1 MCIYYNMDNE
11 IVKNLQI
18 KPIPEKQQGFKIL
31 LSDLIEDKRKEL
43 FDTTIIFNDLRNRLT
58 VLNESIDQEK
68 DKEDNDDKLVKEE
81 EKEQRK
87 EKQKDEKDKKNKED
101 DLEIRKQARK
111 SKPKL
116 VVAQTSIPAVN
127 KVMDIEIGDEII
139 KDRLPKE
146 GPSVI
151 LKKSAYFIN
160 NREVFVKFIDNL
172 FQPYR
177 DEILNNNE
185 EVSCKNRKGSEFK
198 LLTHQKIIRDYVN
211 IYSPYRGLLIFHG
224 LGSGK
229 TCGSIGIAEGILRI
243 TSVAIAESLNT
254 DRKIVVMTPASLR
267 KNYFEELKKCGNP
280 IYRKKQF
287 WEFINTQE
295 EPENL
300 EILSNVLH
308 LPVEFIRKNNGAW
321 LVNVKKESNYDK
333 LSTQDKKMLDEQLNE
348 MIHQKF
354 QFINYN
360 GLRKDRVNELTE
372 NDTKNPFSNKVV
384 IIDEAHNFI
393 SAIAN
398 KIEGEKDIENPE
410 DKKFIVLYKNLLKAT
425 NCKVILLSGTPIIN
439 YPNEIGILFNILRGY
454 IKTWNINIELEEQKP
469 NNKIEQV
476 VKLFKHSDYVEYNSN
491 KLKITRNPF
500 GFVNTYNNGEYKGVK
515 LNKQGDYINDNEFF
529 KKLTKHLSN
538 NKIKIKSYTVDNY
551 KALPDKF
558 DEFNSLF
565 IDSKERDLKNI
576 DIFKRR
582 ILGLTSY
589 YRSAQEELL
598 PDINKNDDKDYH
610 IIRLN
615 MSDYQFKLYE
625 EVRIKERKQES
636 KKSTGK
642 LYESTNSSYRTYSRA
657 FCNFVFPESM
667 KRPFP
672 KDDEITNNNEDEN
685 EFDGLNLQKQIEDI
699 KQNKEDEDEIK
710 NDYPTRIKNAIEFLK
725 SNSDDYLKEN
735 LEKYSPKF
743 AALLENIENEEH
755 KGCNL
760 IYSQFRTLE
769 GIEILTLMLEANG
782 YKELKIVKDRKGD
795 FTFKNPIEKGKM
807 FALYTGSETEEEKEL
822 IRNIYNSDWSY
833 LPTKLSSE
841 LNKINENN
849 FFGEIVKLFMITSS
863 GAEGINLKN
872 TRYVHITEPYW
883 HPVRVEQVIGR
894 ARRICSHE
902 DLPDDMQDVKVF
914 LYLMQ
919 FTDKQIELGS
929 KSLRLDRSKY
939 NKNNTRPLTTDEALL
954 EIMNRKENINRQLLT
969 AIKETA
975 MDCYIHSNE
984 DNNENLEC
992 YSFGNESNPNIYSMK
1007 PNIDDEEKDSKIK
1020 KLNEKSEKFRAVR
1033 INIDGRDY
1041 ARRLNDSGKPTNLLY
1056 DIDTFK
1062 QALKNPKINAKLIGK
1077 LIKKDDGNYYI
1088 DTGI

>member
-43 FDTTIIFNDLRNRLT
+43 FDTTIIFNDLRNKLT
-58 VLNESIDQEK
+58 VLNENIDQ
-68 DKEDNDDKLVKEE
+68 DNDDKE
-81 EKEQRK
+81 EKEEDEQQK
-87 EKQKDEKDKKNKED
+87 EEDEQQKDEKDKKNKED

-372 NDTKNPFSNKVV
+372 NNTKNPFSNKVV

-398 KIEGEKDIENPE
+398 KIEVEKDIENPE

-454 IKTWNINIELEEQKP
+454 IKTWNINIELEEQQS
-469 NNKIEQV
+469 NNRIEKV

-500 GFVNTYNNGEYKGVK
+500 GFINTYNNGEYKGVK
-515 LNKQGDYINDNEFF
+515 LNKQGDYINDTEFF

-538 NKIKIKSYTVDNY
+538 NKIKIKNYTVDNY

-598 PDINKNDDKDYH
+598 PDINKNNDKDYH

-657 FCNFVFPESM
+657 FCNFVFPETM

-672 KDDEITNNNEDEN
+672 KDDEITNNNDEN
-685 EFDGLNLQKQIEDI
+685 EFDGLNLQNQVEDI
-699 KQNKEDEDEIK
+699 KQNKEDEDVIK
-710 NDYPTRIKNAIEFLK
+710 NDYPTRIKNAVEFLK
-725 SNSDDYLKEN
+725 SNSDNYLKEN
-735 LEKYSPKF
+735 LEQYSPKF

-769 GIEILTLMLEANG
+769 GIEILTLMLETNG
-782 YKELKIVKDRKGD
+782 YKELKIVKDRKGE
-795 FTFKNPIEKGKM
+795 FSFKNPIQKGKM

-822 IRNIYNSDWSY
+822 MRNIYNSDWSY
-833 LPTKLSSE
+833 LPTKLSNE
-841 LNKINENN
+841 LNKINKNN
-849 FFGEIVKLFMITSS
+849 LFGEIVKLFMITSS

-872 TRYVHITEPYW
+872 TR
-883 HPVRVEQVIGR
+883 
-894 ARRICSHE
+894 
-902 DLPDDMQDVKVF
+902 
-914 LYLMQ
+914 
-919 FTDKQIELGS
+919 
-929 KSLRLDRSKY
+929 
-939 NKNNTRPLTTDEALL
+939 
-954 EIMNRKENINRQLLT
+954 
-969 AIKETA
+969 
-975 MDCYIHSNE
+975 
-984 DNNENLEC
+984 
-992 YSFGNESNPNIYSMK
+992 
-1007 PNIDDEEKDSKIK
+1007 
-1020 KLNEKSEKFRAVR
+1020 
-1033 INIDGRDY
+1033 
-1041 ARRLNDSGKPTNLLY
+1041 
-1056 DIDTFK
+1056 
-1062 QALKNPKINAKLIGK
+1062 
-1077 LIKKDDGNYYI
+1077 
-1088 DTGI
+1088 